1 MTKLYKSRIL
11 QEKPGF
17 VMLNSILFSVFSKN
31 ETLNTLF
38 DCDIFPPRLLFG
50 PSMSSTKVDFSIEI
64 HDDGSKEL
72 DAGLRPLDH
81 YKQVS
86 RPSSRPP

>member
-1 MTKLYKSRIL
+1 M
-11 QEKPGF
+11 G
-17 VMLNSILFSVFSKN
+17 
-31 ETLNTLF
+31 
-38 DCDIFPPRLLFG
+38 
-50 PSMSSTKVDFSIEI
+50 TKVDFNNVTIEI

-86 RPSSRPP
+86 SHPLRPSVKDDINASSVLGTNSHYDSQSSLSYDGKPPILQNYRYYPQ